1 MEKDEEYKRD
11 QFIGEELD
19 WKMLADNLTL
29 FGSQLGDLK
38 DMQGFDPSDG
48 DNLLMDQSIVVGG
61 DGPDLGGAPALGEI
75 SAGAGYTPPQNLL
88 GDIDAEED
96 KDGFNSTR
104 ERSGTLALDAAAD
117 LMGGGSGADGE

>member
-38 DMQGFDPSDG
+38 DMQGFDPSDEKDG
-48 DNLLMDQSIVVGG
+48 GMGNLMMDQSIIVGG

-75 SAGAGYTPPQNLL
+75 SAGAG
-88 GDIDAEED
+88 
-96 KDGFNSTR
+96 NSLT
-104 ERSGTLALDAAAD
+104 
-117 LMGGGSGADGE
+117 